1 MKTMLDSM
9 LKLSRLFVITV
20 AAGASVLM
28 LNSCGCVIG
37 KGPVARVERNI
48 DPGTQL
54 VIDVPAEVILSQ
66 TDKPMLAITTHPNLQ
81 QYIKVSR
88 NGDKITLKSSRCIEN
103 AGNVII
109 ELGMPDFTSLNIK
122 VPAKVRTAGKRID
135 VEKFELNVG
144 DALAVSLN
152 ISTID
157 MVINTSGP
165 ANLMLNGFS
174 RSLHLSQQ
182 GPGQVRAIG
191 FPVSTAECSLK
202 GPGITQLQVQKTLLA
217 DVAKGAT
224 LEYLGASGI
233 EAKISGE
240 GKATQLK

>member
-1 MKTMLDSM
+1 MNTMPESMMKLF
-9 LKLSRLFVITV
+9 RLFIITM
-20 AAGASVLM
+20 AFGASALM

-37 KGPVARVERNI
+37 KGPVARVERAI
-48 DPGTQL
+48 EPATQL

-66 TDKPMLAITTHPNLQ
+66 TDKPLLAITTHPNLQ

-88 NGDKITLKSSRCIEN
+88 SGDKITLKSSRCIEN

-157 MVINTSGP
+157 MVVNMSGP

-174 RSLHLSQQ
+174 RSLRLSQQ
-182 GPGQVRAIG
+182 GKGQVRAIG
-191 FPVSTAECSLK
+191 FPVSTAECILK
-202 GPGITQLQVQKTLLA
+202 GPGITQLQVQKTLQA
-217 DVAKGAT
+217 EVAGGT
-224 LEYLGASGI
+224 LLEYLGAPGI
-233 EAKISGE
+233 KTTISGE
-240 GKATQLK
+240 GKVTQLK